1 MQALLKEILEMLN
14 NLDDSE
20 SMDKQVAEI
29 GEYIKYMLEVIAKI
43 NWEYFISLQ
52 KQGFTEEQ
60 AMQIVLAGQKK

>member
-29 GEYIKYMLEVIAKI
+29 GEYIKHMLEVIAKI